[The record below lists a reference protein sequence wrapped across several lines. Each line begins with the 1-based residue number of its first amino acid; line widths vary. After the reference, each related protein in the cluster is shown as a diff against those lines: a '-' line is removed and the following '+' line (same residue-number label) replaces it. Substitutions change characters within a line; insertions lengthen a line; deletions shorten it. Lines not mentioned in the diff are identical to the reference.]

1 MSYRTTSFLA
11 NSLLLSASRSVTS
24 FRTTINTQRQYIL
37 NSSIMN
43 FSSRADQN
51 NLFSEEINIIYDSK
65 CNVCKL
71 EMDFLARRDE
81 KINTNG
87 RKLKLTDLEAED
99 YNPNDPKNGGVTYA
113 DGIKAIHAVKGNGE
127 VVKGVPVFSLAYE
140 KVKLGWIFKITTWP
154 IVKEI
159 VDIGYTLFCRYR
171 TNITRG
177 ASVES
182 LIKEYESRKALER
195 EMTKA
200 ADCNECQ
207 QKDRN

>member
-1 MSYRTTSFLA
+1 MSFRTTSFLA
-11 NSLLLSASRSVTS
+11 NSLLLSASRSTNNL
-24 FRTTINTQRQYIL
+24 RTTIMTQRKFML

-43 FSSRADQN
+43 FSSRGDQN

-87 RKLKLTDLEAED
+87 RKLKLTDIEAED
-99 YNPNDPKNGGVTYA
+99 YDPNDPKNGGITYA
-113 DGIKAIHAVKGNGE
+113 DGMKAIHAIKDNGE

-154 IVKEI
+154 LVKEI
-159 VDIGYTLFCRYR
+159 VDIGYKLFCRYR

-177 ASVES
+177 SSVES
-182 LIKEYESRKALER
+182 LIKDYESRKALEK
-195 EMTKA
+195 EVVKA
-200 ADCNECQ
+200 KDCNECQ
-207 QKDRN
+207 QRDK